1 MSIDQNQNMFGCFPA
16 VLLAFF
22 LGFATFFSFQ
32 PASTPAVTVPEVATI
47 QAVEPQALMPTD
59 GVESLTIVETVT
71 IQVSASLPATV
82 TLQVEGYQPDGCKF
96 PVQVEQTRT
105 DDSVNVKIYRVVPGN
120 VMCTMELNPYSDTIT
135 LDGTFDSGSY
145 TLDVNGTVLTLE
157 V

>member
-1 MSIDQNQNMFGCFPA
+1 MNENQNMFGCFPA

-22 LGFATFFSFQ
+22 FGFAAVFGFQ
-32 PASTPAVTVPEVATI
+32 SASAPVIAEPEIVTVEPA
-47 QAVEPQALMPTD
+47 EPQAALPSD

-82 TLQVEGYQPDGCKF
+82 TLHVEGYQPDGCKF

-105 DDSVNVKIYRVVPGN
+105 DDSVNVKIYRVVPAN

-145 TLDVNGTVLTLE
+145 TLDVNGTVLELE